1 MCVDCWE
8 HFERDSNTWPVVV
21 RCRHATWPRPRKI
34 WERWP
39 LSCNKERRQSGT
51 RHFFCVPASS
61 RKNCQVEWL
70 LAVSVSPS
78 PLSLQHKNR
87 KVGQLTPPPP
97 PPTHPPY
104 QPHLQELTIESPF
117 WPISISQI
125 SALYSTQDLKKK
137 IAPCWRLEVSLSA
150 LRFLQYCT
158 LILPAGPQDH
168 CGRFRIQTRELC
180 PQKSGALPIFLTVL
194 WVFYLRMRTGRM

>member
-97 PPTHPPY
+97 HPPTVPTTSPRVDY
-104 QPHLQELTIESPF
+104 RVTILTHKYFPDFSSVLNTRF
-117 WPISISQI
+117 
-125 SALYSTQDLKKK
+125 KKK
-137 IAPCWRLEVSLSA
+137 LPLVGGWRFPSLPWDSYSIAHWSFLQGPRITVEDSGFKPESSA
-150 LRFLQYCT
+150 LRSLV
-158 LILPAGPQDH
+158 
-168 CGRFRIQTRELC
+168 RFQ
-180 PQKSGALPIFLTVL
+180 F
-194 WVFYLRMRTGRM
+194 F